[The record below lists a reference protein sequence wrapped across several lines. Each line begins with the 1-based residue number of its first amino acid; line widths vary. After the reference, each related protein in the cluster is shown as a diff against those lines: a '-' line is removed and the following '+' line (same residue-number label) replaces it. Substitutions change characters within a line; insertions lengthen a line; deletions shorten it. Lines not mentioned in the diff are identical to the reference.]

1 MRAAAGIL
9 TGDYAGGGSTIT
21 QQLVKNNVLAGGS
34 ETSWGARLER
44 KLQEQ
49 YLAVKLEQSSQM
61 SKEETKKW
69 ILTNYLNSINLGNNT
84 LGVKTAARRYFDKE
98 LGELSLEECSVLA
111 AITSNPSRY
120 NPISHP
126 EQNQARR
133 QIVLQYME
141 DLGYISGEER
151 EAALSEEVYEEIRT
165 VNQRVGENTPYSY
178 FTDELIRQVQRELVE
193 RLGYTDSEAYS
204 LLYSGGLRIYSTQ
217 DPEIQG
223 IVDEEISDPDNYPET
238 WYSAE
243 YRLSVRQPDGSLEHY
258 SSEDLE
264 RFAENGLFSSEEE
277 MEAAASAFRDQVLS
291 EGGEVEAESLEPI
304 LEPQASV
311 VLMDQETGQVKAI
324 GGGRGEKT
332 ASLTLNRATDVLR
345 QPGSAFK
352 VLTAFAPALENGGQ
366 TLASVYY
373 DAPYEANGHSFRNWW
388 GSRGYLGYSNI
399 RDGIIY
405 SMNIVAVRT
414 LMETVTPQMGA
425 AFAESLGIT
434 SLTSQDI
441 TASLALGGLTQG
453 VSNLELTAAYGAIAN
468 GGTYVRPV
476 FFTRILDRNGR
487 VLLEN
492 EPEERRVMQE
502 STAFLLTDAMEDS
515 LEPHQIFA
523 RAQMAPIQ
531 ATSTRARL
539 ERMAAAGK
547 SGTTTDN
554 RDAWFVG
561 FTPYYTAGIWT
572 GFDDNNR
579 GLSNTNYHKTIW
591 KNIMDRIHEELPT
604 AQRQLYES
612 LQERIQGNE
621 GILRN
626 SFSVP
631 YGQLSQELQDI
642 QDLMRALLE
651 EEGYLEGALPQE
663 TSQWWAEGSASL
675 EEFLQRGIE
684 EQWLSPMESQERYTS
699 GGQAVEQLEQWILEC
714 LPEDEDYQFLL
725 WRQMLAEGR
734 ISGEQVCM
742 ALLEQGKV
750 ADENGAYEQ
759 LSSGS
764 LSAYAFLREKIRN
777 LELTPAQLALD
788 PSTASCVVVEPDTGQ
803 VLACVTY
810 PGYDN
815 NRLANQVDGDYYN
828 QLLEDRSLPLY
839 NNALQQETAPGST
852 FKPITAAA
860 ALTEGLIG
868 PDTVIETHGIF
879 EEITPSPRCWIYPG
893 GTHGAINVAEAI
905 RDSCNYFFYTLGYD
919 MSLEGE
925 TYVPAKG
932 IETLRHYV
940 ELFGLNE
947 RTGLEIGESE
957 PQMAD
962 EFPVTAAIGQSNHNY
977 TTAQLARYT
986 AVLANG
992 GNLYD
997 LTLVDHLEDPDTG
1010 ESQRREPLLRR
1021 SLEEIS
1027 GSTWQVIDQGMTMM
1041 AESNDVLSQLGISV
1055 AGKTGTAQQNQNRP
1069 NHALFVGYGPAEEP
1083 QIAVATRI
1091 ACGYSSANA
1100 LEVTAD
1106 IFRYYFGLSPR
1117 EELVT
1122 GQADIPEGRGNV
1134 RAD

>member
-1 MRAAAGIL
+1 MADGIKKILFSRMTLLAAVLLAMFAIVLLRFYHLQVDQGESYQQQLEDNLTREQTTPGFRGTIYDRNGEVLAYNELIYKVTITDSGIYEESGDHNQGLNRILDQVIEILEGNGDSIQASLPIREEAGNLVYSAEGQELQRFLADVYGHASAEGLGMNQRLGYDESQASAEQVLDYLRSDSRFGIGEEYSQERAMEIAALRLEIGANSYRRYVATDVAEEISQESMAAILEAQVQLTGVDVVQESRRRYVDSEYFAHILGYTGTISQEELDAYEEQGLEYDRNAQVGKAGI
-9 TGDYAGGGSTIT
+9 
-21 QQLVKNNVLAGGS
+21 
-34 ETSWGARLER
+34 
-44 KLQEQ
+44 EQ
-49 YLAVKLEQSSQM
+49 ALEQSLRGDDGR
-61 SKEETKKW
+61 ETF
-69 ILTNYLNSINLGNNT
+69 YVDSLGRVT
-84 LGVKTAARRYFDKE
+84 QV
-98 LGELSLEECSVLA
+98 LE
-111 AITSNPSRY
+111 T
-120 NPISHP
+120 
-126 EQNQARR
+126 
-133 QIVLQYME
+133 
-141 DLGYISGEER
+141 R
-151 EAALSEEVYEEIRT
+151 EASVGQDVYLTIDAQLQKTIYDLLEQKLAGIILA
-165 VNQRVGENTPYSY
+165 NMTP
-178 FTDELIRQVQRELVE
+178 
-193 RLGYTDSEAYS
+193 
-204 LLYSGGLRIYSTQ
+204 
-217 DPEIQG
+217 
-223 IVDEEISDPDNYPET
+223 
-238 WYSAE
+238 
-243 YRLSVRQPDGSLEHY
+243 
-258 SSEDLE
+258 
-264 RFAENGLFSSEEE
+264 
-277 MEAAASAFRDQVLS
+277 
-291 EGGEVEAESLEPI
+291 EGGEASELAISESD
-304 LEPQASV
+304 V
-311 VLMDQETGQVKAI
+311 VMA
-324 GGGRGEKT
+324 
-332 ASLTLNRATDVLR
+332 
-345 QPGSAFK
+345 
-352 VLTAFAPALENGGQ
+352 
-366 TLASVYY
+366 
-373 DAPYEANGHSFRNWW
+373 
-388 GSRGYLGYSNI
+388 
-399 RDGIIY
+399 
-405 SMNIVAVRT
+405 
-414 LMETVTPQMGA
+414 
-425 AFAESLGIT
+425 
-434 SLTSQDI
+434 
-441 TASLALGGLTQG
+441 
-453 VSNLELTAAYGAIAN
+453 
-468 GGTYVRPV
+468 
-476 FFTRILDRNGR
+476 
-487 VLLEN
+487 LLEN
-492 EPEERRVMQE
+492 HV
-502 STAFLLTDAMEDS
+502 ADG
-515 LEPHQIFA
+515 
-523 RAQMAPIQ
+523 
-531 ATSTRARL
+531 RL
-539 ERMAAAGK
+539 FG
-547 SGTTTDN
+547 SQG
-554 RDAWFVG
+554 
-561 FTPYYTAGIWT
+561 
-572 GFDDNNR
+572 R
-579 GLSNTNYHKTIW
+579 G
-591 KNIMDRIHEELPT
+591 T

>member
-1 MRAAAGIL
+1 MADGIKKILFSRMTLLAAVLLVMFAIVLLRFYHLQVNQGESYQQQLEDNLTREQTTPGFRGTIYDRNGEVLAYNELVYKVTITDSGIYEGSGDHNQGLNRILDQVIEILERNGDSIQASLPIREEAGNLVYSAEGQELQRFLADVYGHASAEDLGMNQRLGYDESQASAEQVLDYLRSDSRFGIGEEYSQERAMEIAALRLEIGANSYRRYVATDVAEEISQESMAAILEAQAQLTGVDVVQESRRRYVDSEYFAHILGYTGTISQEELDAYEEQGLEYDRNAQVGKAGI
-9 TGDYAGGGSTIT
+9 
-21 QQLVKNNVLAGGS
+21 
-34 ETSWGARLER
+34 
-44 KLQEQ
+44 EQ
-49 YLAVKLEQSSQM
+49 ALEQSLRGDDGR
-61 SKEETKKW
+61 ETF
-69 ILTNYLNSINLGNNT
+69 YVDSLGRVT
-84 LGVKTAARRYFDKE
+84 QV
-98 LGELSLEECSVLA
+98 LE
-111 AITSNPSRY
+111 T
-120 NPISHP
+120 
-126 EQNQARR
+126 
-133 QIVLQYME
+133 
-141 DLGYISGEER
+141 R
-151 EAALSEEVYEEIRT
+151 EASVGQDVYLTIDAQLQKT
-165 VNQRVGENTPYSY
+165 IY
-178 FTDELIRQVQRELVE
+178 D
-193 RLGYTDSEAYS
+193 
-204 LLYSGGLRIYSTQ
+204 LLEQKLAGIILANMTQ
-217 DPEIQG
+217 
-223 IVDEEISDPDNYPET
+223 
-238 WYSAE
+238 
-243 YRLSVRQPDGSLEHY
+243 
-258 SSEDLE
+258 
-264 RFAENGLFSSEEE
+264 
-277 MEAAASAFRDQVLS
+277 
-291 EGGEVEAESLEPI
+291 EGGEASELAISESD
-304 LEPQASV
+304 V
-311 VLMDQETGQVKAI
+311 VMA
-324 GGGRGEKT
+324 
-332 ASLTLNRATDVLR
+332 
-345 QPGSAFK
+345 
-352 VLTAFAPALENGGQ
+352 
-366 TLASVYY
+366 
-373 DAPYEANGHSFRNWW
+373 
-388 GSRGYLGYSNI
+388 
-399 RDGIIY
+399 
-405 SMNIVAVRT
+405 
-414 LMETVTPQMGA
+414 
-425 AFAESLGIT
+425 
-434 SLTSQDI
+434 
-441 TASLALGGLTQG
+441 
-453 VSNLELTAAYGAIAN
+453 
-468 GGTYVRPV
+468 
-476 FFTRILDRNGR
+476 
-487 VLLEN
+487 LLEN
-492 EPEERRVMQE
+492 HV
-502 STAFLLTDAMEDS
+502 ADG
-515 LEPHQIFA
+515 
-523 RAQMAPIQ
+523 
-531 ATSTRARL
+531 RL
-539 ERMAAAGK
+539 FG
-547 SGTTTDN
+547 SQG
-554 RDAWFVG
+554 
-561 FTPYYTAGIWT
+561 
-572 GFDDNNR
+572 R
-579 GLSNTNYHKTIW
+579 G
-591 KNIMDRIHEELPT
+591 T

-699 GGQAVEQLEQWILEC
+699 GGQAVEQLEQWILER

-962 EFPVTAAIGQSNHNY
+962 EFPVTAAIGQRNHNY

-997 LTLVDHLEDPDTG
+997 LTLVDHLEAPDTG

-1027 GSTWQVIDQGMTMM
+1027 DSTWQVIDQGMTMM

>member
-1 MRAAAGIL
+1 LTLPPGFRGTIYDRNGEVLAYNELVYKVTITDSGIYEGSGDHNQGLNRILDQVIEILERNGDSIQASLPIREEAGNLVYSAEEQELQRFLADVYGHASAEDLGMNQRLGYDESQASPEQVLDYLRSDSRFGIGEEYSQERAMEIAALRLEIGANSYRRYVATDVAEEISQESMAAILEAQAQLTGVDVVQESRRRYVDREYFAHILGYTGTISQEELDAYEEQGLEYDQNAQVGKAGI
-9 TGDYAGGGSTIT
+9 
-21 QQLVKNNVLAGGS
+21 
-34 ETSWGARLER
+34 
-44 KLQEQ
+44 EQ
-49 YLAVKLEQSSQM
+49 ALEQSLRGDDGR
-61 SKEETKKW
+61 ETF
-69 ILTNYLNSINLGNNT
+69 YVDSLGRVT
-84 LGVKTAARRYFDKE
+84 QV
-98 LGELSLEECSVLA
+98 LE
-111 AITSNPSRY
+111 T
-120 NPISHP
+120 
-126 EQNQARR
+126 
-133 QIVLQYME
+133 
-141 DLGYISGEER
+141 R
-151 EAALSEEVYEEIRT
+151 EASVGQDVYLTIDAQLQKTIYDLLEQKLAGIILA
-165 VNQRVGENTPYSY
+165 NMTP
-178 FTDELIRQVQRELVE
+178 
-193 RLGYTDSEAYS
+193 
-204 LLYSGGLRIYSTQ
+204 
-217 DPEIQG
+217 
-223 IVDEEISDPDNYPET
+223 
-238 WYSAE
+238 
-243 YRLSVRQPDGSLEHY
+243 
-258 SSEDLE
+258 
-264 RFAENGLFSSEEE
+264 
-277 MEAAASAFRDQVLS
+277 
-291 EGGEVEAESLEPI
+291 EGGEASELAISESD
-304 LEPQASV
+304 V
-311 VLMDQETGQVKAI
+311 VMA
-324 GGGRGEKT
+324 
-332 ASLTLNRATDVLR
+332 
-345 QPGSAFK
+345 
-352 VLTAFAPALENGGQ
+352 
-366 TLASVYY
+366 
-373 DAPYEANGHSFRNWW
+373 
-388 GSRGYLGYSNI
+388 
-399 RDGIIY
+399 
-405 SMNIVAVRT
+405 
-414 LMETVTPQMGA
+414 
-425 AFAESLGIT
+425 
-434 SLTSQDI
+434 
-441 TASLALGGLTQG
+441 
-453 VSNLELTAAYGAIAN
+453 
-468 GGTYVRPV
+468 
-476 FFTRILDRNGR
+476 
-487 VLLEN
+487 LLEN
-492 EPEERRVMQE
+492 HV
-502 STAFLLTDAMEDS
+502 ADG
-515 LEPHQIFA
+515 
-523 RAQMAPIQ
+523 
-531 ATSTRARL
+531 RL
-539 ERMAAAGK
+539 FG
-547 SGTTTDN
+547 SQG
-554 RDAWFVG
+554 
-561 FTPYYTAGIWT
+561 
-572 GFDDNNR
+572 R
-579 GLSNTNYHKTIW
+579 G
-591 KNIMDRIHEELPT
+591 T

-962 EFPVTAAIGQSNHNY
+962 EFPVTAAIGQRNHNY

-997 LTLVDHLEDPDTG
+997 LTLVDHLEAPDTG

-1027 GSTWQVIDQGMTMM
+1027 DSTWQVIDQGMTMM

>member
-1 MRAAAGIL
+1 MADGIKKILFSRMTLLAAVLLVMFAIVLLRFYHLQVNQGESYQQQLEDNLTREQTTPGFRGTIYDRNGEVLAYNELVYKVTITDSGIYEGSGDHNQGLNRILDQVIEILERNGDSIQASLPIREEAGNLVYSAEGQELQRFLADVYGHASAEDLGMNQRLGYDESQASAEQVLDYLRSDSRFGIGEEYSQERAMEIAALRLEIGANSYRRYVATDVAEEISQESMAAILEAQAQLTGVDVVQESRRRYVDSEYFAHILGYTGTISQEELDAYEEQGLEYDRNAQVGKAGI
-9 TGDYAGGGSTIT
+9 
-21 QQLVKNNVLAGGS
+21 
-34 ETSWGARLER
+34 
-44 KLQEQ
+44 EQ
-49 YLAVKLEQSSQM
+49 ALEQSLRGDDGR
-61 SKEETKKW
+61 ETF
-69 ILTNYLNSINLGNNT
+69 YVDSLGRVT
-84 LGVKTAARRYFDKE
+84 QV
-98 LGELSLEECSVLA
+98 LE
-111 AITSNPSRY
+111 T
-120 NPISHP
+120 
-126 EQNQARR
+126 
-133 QIVLQYME
+133 
-141 DLGYISGEER
+141 R
-151 EAALSEEVYEEIRT
+151 EASVGQDVYLTIDAQLQKT
-165 VNQRVGENTPYSY
+165 IY
-178 FTDELIRQVQRELVE
+178 D
-193 RLGYTDSEAYS
+193 
-204 LLYSGGLRIYSTQ
+204 LLEQKLAGIILANMTQ
-217 DPEIQG
+217 
-223 IVDEEISDPDNYPET
+223 
-238 WYSAE
+238 
-243 YRLSVRQPDGSLEHY
+243 
-258 SSEDLE
+258 
-264 RFAENGLFSSEEE
+264 
-277 MEAAASAFRDQVLS
+277 
-291 EGGEVEAESLEPI
+291 EGGEASELAISESD
-304 LEPQASV
+304 V
-311 VLMDQETGQVKAI
+311 VMA
-324 GGGRGEKT
+324 
-332 ASLTLNRATDVLR
+332 
-345 QPGSAFK
+345 
-352 VLTAFAPALENGGQ
+352 
-366 TLASVYY
+366 
-373 DAPYEANGHSFRNWW
+373 
-388 GSRGYLGYSNI
+388 
-399 RDGIIY
+399 
-405 SMNIVAVRT
+405 
-414 LMETVTPQMGA
+414 
-425 AFAESLGIT
+425 
-434 SLTSQDI
+434 
-441 TASLALGGLTQG
+441 
-453 VSNLELTAAYGAIAN
+453 
-468 GGTYVRPV
+468 
-476 FFTRILDRNGR
+476 
-487 VLLEN
+487 LLEN
-492 EPEERRVMQE
+492 HV
-502 STAFLLTDAMEDS
+502 ADG
-515 LEPHQIFA
+515 
-523 RAQMAPIQ
+523 
-531 ATSTRARL
+531 RL
-539 ERMAAAGK
+539 FG
-547 SGTTTDN
+547 SQG
-554 RDAWFVG
+554 
-561 FTPYYTAGIWT
+561 
-572 GFDDNNR
+572 R
-579 GLSNTNYHKTIW
+579 G
-591 KNIMDRIHEELPT
+591 T

-699 GGQAVEQLEQWILEC
+699 GGQAVEQLEQWILER

-725 WRQMLAEGR
+725 WRQMLSEGR

-839 NNALQQETAPGST
+839 NNALQQETSPGST

-1027 GSTWQVIDQGMTMM
+1027 DSTWQVIDQGMTMM
-1041 AESNDVLSQLGISV
+1041 AESNDVLNQLGISV

>member
-1 MRAAAGIL
+1 MADGIKKILFSRMTLLAAVLLAMFAIVLLRFYHLQVDQGESYQQQLEDNLTREQTTPGFRGTIYDRNGEVLAYNELIYKVTITDSGIYEESGDHNQGLNRILDQVIEILEGNGDSIQASLPIREEAGNLVYSAEGQELQRFLADVYGHASAEGLGMNQRLGYDESQASAEQVLDYLRSDSRFGIGEEYSQERAMEIAALRLEIGANSYRRYVATDVAEEISQESMAAILEAQVQLTGVDVVQESRRRYVDSEYFAHILGYTGTISQEELDAYEEQGLEYDRNAQVGKAGI
-9 TGDYAGGGSTIT
+9 
-21 QQLVKNNVLAGGS
+21 
-34 ETSWGARLER
+34 
-44 KLQEQ
+44 EQ
-49 YLAVKLEQSSQM
+49 ALEQSLRGDDGR
-61 SKEETKKW
+61 ETF
-69 ILTNYLNSINLGNNT
+69 YVDSLGRVT
-84 LGVKTAARRYFDKE
+84 QV
-98 LGELSLEECSVLA
+98 LE
-111 AITSNPSRY
+111 T
-120 NPISHP
+120 
-126 EQNQARR
+126 
-133 QIVLQYME
+133 
-141 DLGYISGEER
+141 R
-151 EAALSEEVYEEIRT
+151 EASVGQDVYLTIDAQLQKTIYDLLEQKLAGIILA
-165 VNQRVGENTPYSY
+165 NMTP
-178 FTDELIRQVQRELVE
+178 
-193 RLGYTDSEAYS
+193 
-204 LLYSGGLRIYSTQ
+204 
-217 DPEIQG
+217 
-223 IVDEEISDPDNYPET
+223 
-238 WYSAE
+238 
-243 YRLSVRQPDGSLEHY
+243 
-258 SSEDLE
+258 
-264 RFAENGLFSSEEE
+264 
-277 MEAAASAFRDQVLS
+277 
-291 EGGEVEAESLEPI
+291 EGGEASELAISESD
-304 LEPQASV
+304 V
-311 VLMDQETGQVKAI
+311 VMA
-324 GGGRGEKT
+324 
-332 ASLTLNRATDVLR
+332 
-345 QPGSAFK
+345 
-352 VLTAFAPALENGGQ
+352 
-366 TLASVYY
+366 
-373 DAPYEANGHSFRNWW
+373 
-388 GSRGYLGYSNI
+388 
-399 RDGIIY
+399 
-405 SMNIVAVRT
+405 
-414 LMETVTPQMGA
+414 
-425 AFAESLGIT
+425 
-434 SLTSQDI
+434 
-441 TASLALGGLTQG
+441 
-453 VSNLELTAAYGAIAN
+453 
-468 GGTYVRPV
+468 
-476 FFTRILDRNGR
+476 
-487 VLLEN
+487 LLEN
-492 EPEERRVMQE
+492 HV
-502 STAFLLTDAMEDS
+502 ADG
-515 LEPHQIFA
+515 
-523 RAQMAPIQ
+523 
-531 ATSTRARL
+531 RL
-539 ERMAAAGK
+539 FG
-547 SGTTTDN
+547 SQG
-554 RDAWFVG
+554 
-561 FTPYYTAGIWT
+561 
-572 GFDDNNR
+572 R
-579 GLSNTNYHKTIW
+579 G
-591 KNIMDRIHEELPT
+591 T

-699 GGQAVEQLEQWILEC
+699 GGQAVEQLEQWILER

-1027 GSTWQVIDQGMTMM
+1027 DSTWQVIDQGMTMM